1 LIRIVG
7 TGHFIADAVLQNA
20 RRSIRAGERA
30 DGTLLPCI
38 TGLICR
44 PNILGSVGQIQGT
57 GEVVVHPNRVAALPS
72 VVVGLPGDRGVGAPH
87 LGATIGDLHRGVEQR
102 IRIDP

>member
-1 LIRIVG
+1 MIRIVG

-87 LGATIGDLHRGVEQR
+87 LGATIWDLHRGVEQR